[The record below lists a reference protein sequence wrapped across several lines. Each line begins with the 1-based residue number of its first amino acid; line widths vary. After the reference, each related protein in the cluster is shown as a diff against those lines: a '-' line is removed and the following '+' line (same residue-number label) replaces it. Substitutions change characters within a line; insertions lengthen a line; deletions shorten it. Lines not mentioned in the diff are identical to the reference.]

1 MFSGTMKWLCVESFR
16 FGNII
21 TEIRLPAGGAPATF
35 GGAYFKNLG
44 CNGSAE
50 TVMQMWQC

>member
-35 GGAYFKNLG
+35 GLLILTPWGAMDQLK
-44 CNGSAE
+44 
-50 TVMQMWQC
+50 Q